1 MKMTGAQIV
10 MEVLLEQGVNTVF
23 GYPGGTVLALYD
35 ALYDYRGKIHH
46 VLTAHEQGAAHA
58 ADGYARATGKVGVCI
73 ATSGPGATNLVTG
86 IAASFMDS
94 TPLVAITG
102 NVAASLLGRDSF
114 QEVDITGITMPI
126 TKHSFIVKDV
136 HKLAPTLREAFRIAS
151 SGRKGP
157 VLVDIPKNITLAL
170 SDYVK
175 EPPVTAAPVKPLKE
189 ESLERAV
196 EVIKKAKKPLFYVGG
211 GLISSGASAELIKLA
226 EKLDIPVAS
235 SMMGLG
241 GFPSSHPLYL
251 GLIGMHGRFEAN
263 RAAREC
269 DVLIAAGARF
279 SDRVAGNRSEFS
291 PRSKIIHMDID
302 PAEMD
307 KNLIS
312 EYHLRGDLKN
322 LFPLLYDKLPEQKHG
337 EWRAD
342 IASWRRPL
350 PVQSHENFASPRKI
364 IEALRRMT
372 DDNDIIVTDVGQ
384 HQMWTAQY
392 YTFEKPGTFITSGGL
407 GAMGFGLGA
416 AIGAK
421 LGKADSRV
429 ILISGDG
436 SFHMNCSEL
445 STLASLG
452 ARVIDI
458 VMNNS
463 VLGMVRQ
470 WQNVF
475 YSGRHSEVE
484 PARKTNLTM
493 LARAFGVEGM
503 NINSDDE
510 IEPVLKSAF
519 DFDGPVLIDCR
530 ISPENAVL
538 PMIPPGG
545 AVFDTMDGIDK
556 GGKQ

>member
-1 MKMTGAQIV
+1 MKITGAQIV
-10 MEVLLEQGVNTVF
+10 TKVLIEQGVDTVF
-23 GYPGGTVLALYD
+23 GYPGGAVLALYD
-35 ALYDYRGKIHH
+35 ALYDCKDKIHH

-102 NVAASLLGRDSF
+102 NVASSLLGRDSF

-136 HKLAPTLREAFRIAS
+136 HKLAFTLREAFRIAA
-151 SGRKGP
+151 SGRPGP

-170 SDYVK
+170 SDY
-175 EPPVTAAPVKPLKE
+175 EPAEKIKPAPARPPRE
-189 ESLERAV
+189 ECLERAI
-196 EVIKKAKKPLFYVGG
+196 EVIKAAKKPLFYVGG
-211 GLISSGASAELIKLA
+211 GLVSSGASDGFIKLA

-251 GLIGMHGRFEAN
+251 GLIGMHGKFEAN
-263 RAAREC
+263 KAAREC
-269 DVLIAAGARF
+269 DVLITAGARF

-312 EYHLRGDLKN
+312 EYHLRGDLKE
-322 LFPLLYDKLPEQKHG
+322 LCPVLYNSLPEQNHK
-337 EWRAD
+337 EWRET
-342 IASWRRPL
+342 IASWQRPL
-350 PVQSHENFASPRKI
+350 PVQQHDNFASPRKI
-364 IEALRRMT
+364 IETLRKMT
-372 DDNDIIVTDVGQ
+372 GDNDIIATDVGQ

-392 YTFEKPGTFITSGGL
+392 YSFEKPRTFVTSGGL

-421 LGKADSRV
+421 LGKPDSRV

-436 SFHMNCSEL
+436 SFHMNCNEL
-445 STLASLG
+445 ATLASLNIP
-452 ARVIDI
+452 VIDI

-484 PARKTNLTM
+484 PQRKTNLTM
-493 LARAFGVEGM
+493 LAAAFGVEGM
-503 NINSDDE
+503 KINTDDD
-510 IEPVLKSAF
+510 IEPVLKKAVECNR
-519 DFDGPVLIDCR
+519 PVLIDCR
-530 ISPENAVL
+530 ISPDNAVL

-545 AVFDTMDGIDK
+545 AVYDTMDGIGK
-556 GGKQ
+556 GGSL